1 MKWSSW
7 SSRIHWHHG
16 KSHFLPFL
24 LEEMFKSVDILC
36 VPASLDA
43 AFDAEVR
50 YPTKQIDQTFSDYL
64 GWMMPASTVTMFLG
78 LLFNGS
84 TFSVQ
89 NVQIEVASSK
99 VLVSSFSAALW
110 LQGKGARVVGLLDT
124 NEEPWDARSEWKQFI
139 FIYLLKSKTTL
150 RPSWCEFFEEQK
162 SMLKYADNCVSVQN
176 MDLP

>member
-1 MKWSSW
+1 
-7 SSRIHWHHG
+7 
-16 KSHFLPFL
+16 
-24 LEEMFKSVDILC
+24 MFKSVDILC

-124 NEEPWDARSEWKQFI
+124 NEEPWDARSE
-139 FIYLLKSKTTL
+139 
-150 RPSWCEFFEEQK
+150 
-162 SMLKYADNCVSVQN
+162 
-176 MDLP
+176 